1 MNMTDKHKRYINV
14 LKNKYF
20 ITFVIFLIWMLIF
33 DQNNFIDRYKYK
45 KEIGQLTEDKA
56 YYLHQ
61 IEEDSRRLH
70 ELKTNNENLEK
81 FAREQYLMKR
91 KNEDVFIVVDEGD

>member
-1 MNMTDKHKRYINV
+1 MNIRNKHKRYLKI

-20 ITFVIFLIWMLIF
+20 ITFFIFLVWMLVF

-45 KEIGQLTEDKA
+45 KEIGQLTEDKD
-56 YYLHQ
+56 YYLKQ

-81 FAREQYLMKR
+81 FAREEYLMKR
-91 KNEDVFIVVDEGD
+91 KNEDVFIVVQEE